1 MSTKKTT
8 FFTNLSINSK
18 VMMHFTQNVLNFIPN
33 RVRDEIV
40 RLSDLYGGTD
50 AVSELRLRTAS
61 RGVITVGGKRLPL
74 ASEISQAELAEVLT
88 RMCRGSL
95 YAYRDKIAEGYITLP
110 GGVRVGICGRARYDG
125 GALVG
130 ISDIS
135 SLIFRIPTSDFFD
148 TEALVSLFQGSRSGM
163 LIYSPPGGGKTTAL
177 RSLASLIGRGWYG
190 EDVVIIDE
198 RREFLPEDYIGCSVD
213 ILRGYKRAHGVE
225 IALRTLSP
233 TVMIIDEIGRE
244 QECLALL
251 GLLNSGV
258 RLIATAHADS
268 LEGLKRRSSVLSLL
282 NGQIFDTC
290 VGIKLE
296 NGRRSLVFERLD
308 R

>member
-1 MSTKKTT
+1 MQGFNSVLASLPERTREEIRRIARSRGKNGGDISEMRLRA
-8 FFTNLSINSK
+8 FGRCSVRIGYERILLSSRCA
-18 VMMHFTQNVLNFIPN
+18 Q
-33 RVRDEIV
+33 DEIDELFS
-40 RLSDLYGGTD
+40 RLCEGSVY
-50 AVSELRLRTAS
+50 AKREELS
-61 RGVITVGGKRLPL
+61 
-74 ASEISQAELAEVLT
+74 
-88 RMCRGSL
+88 
-95 YAYRDKIAEGYITLP
+95 EGYVTL
-110 GGVRVGICGRARYDG
+110 GGGIRVGVCGTARYDG

-177 RSLASLIGRGWYG
+177 RSLASFIGRGGYG

-244 QECLALL
+244 QECRALL

-296 NGRRSLVFERLD
+296 NGRRSLAFERLD